1 MAQLEYGDYYK
12 FFVSCGIALII
23 VSIGLPWLFL
33 HESFDLLLE
42 SSKLSAL
49 TKTAQTV
56 ITQRQNI
63 VAFML
68 NVIPF
73 VSPVFFGTGVFMS
86 FYGLWRWSG
95 RQVVRYK
102 SEDLDVEKKEHEL
115 KDMTK
120 SEVLAKVEAEVA
132 NQSVSTISLPNPQ
145 ASGTAVKSYLRYEE
159 IFFETLRKYVINEYL
174 LLLNQRAAAYE
185 IDAVLKS
192 KSADTPQFMIEFK
205 KVQNANASILI
216 DAIRQV
222 AKASDWVGLG
232 ENRGYVPMAVI
243 AYSTFNAKW
252 HEDVTNFL
260 DKYDENPTAIGR
272 AVFRF
277 ISLRRLPNLSPEDMH
292 RVLNPSERILVLGS
306 EDDDRHA
313 ETEQGE

>member
-1 MAQLEYGDYYK
+1 MRAETVNSRISLCGFAVNFTDRGATGVRRHYK

-95 RQVVRYK
+95 RQVVRDK

-159 IFFETLRKYVINEYL
+159 IFFETLRNTMGIQPRPCCFSVHFS
-174 LLLNQRAAAYE
+174 AAP
-185 IDAVLKS
+185 S
-192 KSADTPQFMIEFK
+192 Q
-205 KVQNANASILI
+205 LI
-216 DAIRQV
+216 A
-222 AKASDWVGLG
+222 
-232 ENRGYVPMAVI
+232 
-243 AYSTFNAKW
+243 
-252 HEDVTNFL
+252 
-260 DKYDENPTAIGR
+260 
-272 AVFRF
+272 
-277 ISLRRLPNLSPEDMH
+277 
-292 RVLNPSERILVLGS
+292 
-306 EDDDRHA
+306 
-313 ETEQGE
+313 